1 MVNPALILTG
11 NFEIIGRMISHSL
24 VQDGPGFPCFAPAV
38 YSYIATGNLEEAIT
52 KVSIVDIAD
61 PDLVE
66 FVGKVRTKGSIYFD
80 FFTPFPLI

>member
-1 MVNPALILTG
+1 
-11 NFEIIGRMISHSL
+11 MISHSM
-24 VQDGPGFPCFAPAV
+24 VQDGPGFPYFAPAV

-66 FVGKVRTKGSIYFD
+66 FVGKVRTKVSIYFD
-80 FFTPFPLI
+80 FFTHFPLICNL